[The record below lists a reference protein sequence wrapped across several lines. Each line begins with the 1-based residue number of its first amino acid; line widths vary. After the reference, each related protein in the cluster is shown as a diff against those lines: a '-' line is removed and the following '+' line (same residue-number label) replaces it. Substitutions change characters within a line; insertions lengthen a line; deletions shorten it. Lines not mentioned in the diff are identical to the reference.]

1 MAEHTEEVKA
11 AESLMDKIADK
22 IHGQDSPVSPALES
36 LHEKAVSSGHSA
48 SLKAKAYRLFGREKP
63 VHNVFGGG
71 KGTFRDRN
79 VLFVANWSR
88 SGEWSL
94 WLWLIV
100 NFDFV

>member
-22 IHGQDSPVSPALES
+22 IHGHDSPVSPAVES
-36 LHEKAVSSGHSA
+36 LHEKAVSSGHAA
-48 SLKAKAYRLFGREKP
+48 SLKAKAYSLFGREKP

-79 VLFVANWSR
+79 VLFVAN
-88 SGEWSL
+88 
-94 WLWLIV
+94 
-100 NFDFV
+100 